1 MNLEFSVLFLGCEL
15 SGVLKI
21 IWLFVFYYNGDID
34 LHSFNNGTS
43 LQNKLGN
50 WSLLQ
55 RFFIRQE
62 LNIPKDVV
70 NGTIHCKQGA
80 AELLVVY
87 IYRRCFIQG
96 RPSGT
101 PSTLEKSIKSL
112 KNDENW

>member
-1 MNLEFSVLFLGCEL
+1 MNFG
-15 SGVLKI
+15 GVKPFRRFIKHLVTC
-21 IWLFVFYYNGDID
+21 FFHYNGDID

-87 IYRRCFIQG
+87 IYRRGFI
-96 RPSGT
+96 
-101 PSTLEKSIKSL
+101 TLLIFRIVMLFTLSALILSAL
-112 KNDENW
+112 IT